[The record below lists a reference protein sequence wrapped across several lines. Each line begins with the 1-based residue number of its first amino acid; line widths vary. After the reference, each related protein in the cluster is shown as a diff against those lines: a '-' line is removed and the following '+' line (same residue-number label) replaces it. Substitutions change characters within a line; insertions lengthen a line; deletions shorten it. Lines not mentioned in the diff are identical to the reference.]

1 MDLLLRKKYSYRISN
16 SFESEREKLEKVLKG
31 KWYDFSKTI
40 CGVMNSD
47 NTFSFYFNFLP
58 FWRFNIVR
66 IVYLRGQILNN
77 GNDTKINITLSP
89 NVALLC
95 ILYLLPLISLN
106 IFFGDNTLMGDNNTR
121 LNNFL
126 VLFFLELTFLMIIQI
141 ITFVLKR
148 KFEKALRVGKFDVGN
163 RVDEI
168 FTTSR
173 AKY

>member
-16 SFESEREKLEKVLKG
+16 SFENEKEKLEKVLKG

-40 CGVMNSD
+40 CGAMNND
-47 NTFSFYFNFLP
+47 GTFTFCLNLVP
-58 FWRFNIVR
+58 LWRFNIVR

-77 GNDTKINITLSP
+77 GSDTTINITLSP
-89 NVALLC
+89 NVVLVC

-106 IFFGDNTLMGDNNTR
+106 IFFGDNTLMSDNNTR

-126 VLFFLELTFLMIIQI
+126 VLLFSELTLFIIIQI
-141 ITFVLKR
+141 IAFVLRR
-148 KFEKALRVGKFDVGN
+148 KFEKALRVGNLDIGN
-163 RVDEI
+163 RVNEI